1 MVKISVKP
9 HLENKNLSDKVTGLV
24 RENAVCCT
32 SYRFSRKMVTT
43 EYKET
48 SLLSR
53 RHAQFLLAGV
63 MKEEAAYFRD
73 VGVICM

>member
-1 MVKISVKP
+1 MDYIVRYG
-9 HLENKNLSDKVTGLV
+9 LEFNPFLKNSKEVLI
-24 RENAVCCT
+24 N
-32 SYRFSRKMVTT
+32 TT